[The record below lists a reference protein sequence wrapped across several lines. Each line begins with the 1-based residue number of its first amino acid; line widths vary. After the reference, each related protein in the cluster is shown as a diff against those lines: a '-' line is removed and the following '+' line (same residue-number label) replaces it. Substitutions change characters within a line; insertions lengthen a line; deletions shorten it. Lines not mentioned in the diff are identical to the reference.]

1 MLVAGAVGALLV
13 VAGAV
18 LLADPGGDR
27 GAGRRRRGPL
37 GVGLRAAR
45 RLRRARA
52 HRPGPAARRHGRAHR
67 CRPPGT
73 SGAGCFGDGCA
84 GRDPEST
91 RCGRPHATTVAYRTV
106 GTARVEVR
114 HSRVCGAAWA
124 RISGAA
130 PGDVV
135 AVSAAGA
142 THERAVRSGDDD
154 AYTLM
159 VAVSDATDARACAT
173 LAGGLR
179 GCTGPD

>member
-1 MLVAGAVGALLV
+1 MDRSASASAPPAASVA
-13 VAGAV
+13 
-18 LLADPGGDR
+18 P
-27 GAGRRRRGPL
+27 
-37 GVGLRAAR
+37 
-45 RLRRARA
+45 A
-52 HRPGPAARRHGRAHR
+52 HRPGLPPAGTAAPTAAG
-67 CRPPGT
+67 PPGT

-124 RISGAA
+124 RVSGAA

-142 THERAVRSGDDD
+142 THERGVRSGDDD